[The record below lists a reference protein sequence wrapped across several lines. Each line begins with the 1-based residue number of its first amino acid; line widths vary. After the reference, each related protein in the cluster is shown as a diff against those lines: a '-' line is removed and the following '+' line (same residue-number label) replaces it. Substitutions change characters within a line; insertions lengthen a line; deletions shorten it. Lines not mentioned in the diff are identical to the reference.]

1 MQRSQEALEM
11 PTATLMYLYQ
21 FDFVYWLARNKHF
34 LSSIF
39 GIQSL
44 DSSNASSWSVL
55 GYIMLDIFYGSK
67 D

>member
-21 FDFVYWLARNKHF
+21 FDFVYWLAINTFR
-34 LSSIF
+34 SSIF
-39 GIQSL
+39 GIESL

-55 GYIMLDIFYGSK
+55 GYIMLDSFYGSK